1 MFLLEI
7 IDFFF
12 LFILHV
18 TRQETY
24 NLTLT
29 FSIISNKNFHS
40 LNIHYLIVIIDQI
53 KNKKKKDSYL
63 VSCDTMIWTSSAWI
77 HLGLESIP
85 LQQGSLTN

>member
-18 TRQETY
+18 TPQETY

-29 FSIISNKNFHS
+29 FSNISNKNFHS
-40 LNIHYLIVIIDQI
+40 LNIHCLIVIIDQI
-53 KNKKKKDSYL
+53 KIRKRKTAISQF
-63 VSCDTMIWTSSAWI
+63 DTMIWTSSAWI

-85 LQQGSLTN
+85 LQQGSLTI